1 MNALRT
7 GSGLALLLLGLA
19 GSAHA
24 QAPAAPAGAP
34 EVRRPRLS
42 WTADRREFAVGSVL
56 TVLIDEYALASAN
69 RTDVAQDLR
78 RRDMDVVA
86 DAVLPG
92 GAGSGAAARVGS
104 SNDTNSRQLGDA
116 VRQNRFQTEMTVQ
129 VIGLEPGGLLRIEG
143 RKVIKLDKGEQ
154 ELRLSGVVRP
164 EDISTSNLVDSWRIA
179 EAELIYSS
187 KGLKPSGGLLGRLLG
202 ALWP

>member
-1 MNALRT
+1 MNALRR

-19 GSAHA
+19 GFAHA
-24 QAPAAPAGAP
+24 QAPGAPAGAP

-78 RRDMDVVA
+78 RRDMDLVA
-86 DAVLPG
+86 DAALPG
-92 GAGSGAAARVGS
+92 GAVSGAAARVGS
-104 SNDTNSRQLGDA
+104 SNDSDSRQLGDA

-129 VIGLEPGGLLRIEG
+129 VIGMEPGGLLRIEG